1 MLITSLIWYYVANR
15 LAVHITASTQ
25 RKIGLYYHRK
35 CLIAMIKSILLHP
48 LTALLLTFVAAVSV
62 FSMRQSLQPIK
73 QGEKGL
79 YSLTEEKRILQ
90 DSIAQ
95 QELDLKL
102 AAEPF
107 YQEKKLRDE
116 LLYKLP
122 GEDIIVLGDVPPIT
136 LELPSPPPSPTP
148 WQEWRELLF

>member
-1 MLITSLIWYYVANR
+1 
-15 LAVHITASTQ
+15 
-25 RKIGLYYHRK
+25 
-35 CLIAMIKSILLHP
+35 MIKSILLHP

-79 YSLTEEKRILQ
+79 NSLAEEKRILQ
-90 DSIAQ
+90 DRIAQ
-95 QELDLKL
+95 QQLELEL
-102 AAEPF
+102 ATEPF

-122 GEDIIVLGDVPPIT
+122 GEDIIVLGEVPPIT
-136 LELPSPPPSPTP
+136 LELPPAPPSPTP